1 MIKLDE
7 KDLELINE
15 FVKFIGEK
23 ETQAPKY
30 SYVTNGIEVL
40 KYAEDKTK
48 AFKEMFSLY
57 DMVSYENKTPI
68 IYAEF
73 NNNNVYLELKEGYVF
88 KNNNNYYMNL
98 AIEKVDDN
106 NESKSN

>member
-7 KDLELINE
+7 TDLELINE
-15 FVKFIGEK
+15 FIKFLGKK
-23 ETQAPKY
+23 ETQSTKY
-30 SYVTNGIEVL
+30 SYATNGIEVL

-57 DMVSYENKTPI
+57 DKVNCENKTPI

-73 NNNNVYLELKEGYVF
+73 NNNNVYIELEKGYVF
-88 KNNNNYYMNL
+88 KNENKYYISL

-106 NESKSN
+106 NESKNN

>member
-1 MIKLDE
+1 MIKQDE
-7 KDLELINE
+7 TDLELINE
-15 FVKFIGEK
+15 FIKFLGSEK
-23 ETQAPKY
+23 TQNTEY

-57 DMVSYENKTPI
+57 DRVNCENKTPI

-73 NNNNVYLELKEGYVF
+73 NNNSVYLELEKGYVF
-88 KNNNNYYMNL
+88 KNENKYYISL
-98 AIEKVDDN
+98 AIEKVV
-106 NESKSN
+106 E

>member
-15 FVKFIGEK
+15 FTKFLGSEK
-23 ETQAPKY
+23 TQDTEY

-57 DMVSYENKTPI
+57 DRVYYDNKTLI
-68 IYAEF
+68 IYAEL
-73 NNNNVYLELKEGYVF
+73 NNNDVYLELKKGYAF
-88 KNNNNYYMNL
+88 KNNNADSISL
-98 AIEKVDDN
+98 VIEKVDE
-106 NESKSN
+106 NESKNN

>member
-15 FVKFIGEK
+15 FIKFLGGE
-23 ETQAPKY
+23 ENQDTEYPYAI
-30 SYVTNGIEVL
+30 NGIEKL

-57 DMVSYENKTPI
+57 DINSYENKNPI

-73 NNNNVYLELKEGYVF
+73 NNNNVYLELERGYVF
-88 KNNNNYYMNL
+88 ENENKDYINL
-98 AIEKVDDN
+98 VIK
-106 NESKSN
+106 KR

>member
-7 KDLELINE
+7 TDLELINE
-15 FVKFIGEK
+15 FIKFLGEK
-23 ETQAPKY
+23 ETQGHKY

-57 DMVSYENKTPI
+57 DRVNCENKTPI

-73 NNNNVYLELKEGYVF
+73 NNNSVYLGLEKGYVF
-88 KNNNNYYMNL
+88 KNENKDYINL
-98 AIEKVDDN
+98 VIK
-106 NESKSN
+106 KG

>member
-73 NNNNVYLELKEGYVF
+73 NNNDVYLELKKGYVF
-88 KNNNNYYMNL
+88 KNENKDDINL

-106 NESKSN
+106 NESKNN

>member
-1 MIKLDE
+1 MLKLDE

-15 FVKFIGEK
+15 FTKFLGSE
-23 ETQAPKY
+23 ETQGSKY

-40 KYAEDKTK
+40 KYAEDKAK

-57 DMVSYENKTPI
+57 DRINCENKTPI

-73 NNNNVYLELKEGYVF
+73 NNNDAYLELEKGYVF

-98 AIEKVDDN
+98 VIEKADDN
-106 NESKSN
+106 NE

>member
-7 KDLELINE
+7 KDLALINE
-15 FVKFIGEK
+15 FTKFLGSEK
-23 ETQAPKY
+23 TQDTEY

-73 NNNNVYLELKEGYVF
+73 NNNDVYLELKKGYVF
-88 KNNNNYYMNL
+88 KNENKDYINL
-98 AIEKVDDN
+98 VIK
-106 NESKSN
+106 KG

>member
-15 FVKFIGEK
+15 FTKFIGGE
-23 ETQAPKY
+23 ENQD
-30 SYVTNGIEVL
+30 TNNPVIRGIEIL

-73 NNNNVYLELKEGYVF
+73 NNNDVYLELKKGYVF
-88 KNNNNYYMNL
+88 KNENKDYINL
-98 AIEKVDDN
+98 VIK
-106 NESKSN
+106 KG

>member
-15 FVKFIGEK
+15 FIKFLGSEK
-23 ETQAPKY
+23 TQDTEY

-73 NNNNVYLELKEGYVF
+73 NNNDVYLELKKGYVF
-88 KNNNNYYMNL
+88 KNENKDYINL
-98 AIEKVDDN
+98 VIKKGWFWKWKQE
-106 NESKSN
+106 